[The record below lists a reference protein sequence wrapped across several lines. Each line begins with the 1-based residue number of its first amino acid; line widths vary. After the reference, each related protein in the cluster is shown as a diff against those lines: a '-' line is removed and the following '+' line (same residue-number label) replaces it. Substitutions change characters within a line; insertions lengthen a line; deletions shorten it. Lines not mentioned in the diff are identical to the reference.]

1 MSVLYGV
8 IAIALGAMG
17 ASNRR
22 GDLVGRPGNSPADK
36 VFGVFN
42 SLGNIAFAFSA
53 AIITIEVEHTLRE
66 PPRAA
71 VSMRKSISA
80 AMTTAFTL
88 YALVSVLGYAALG
101 PDAPDDVLVG
111 FEKVNFAPLWLAM
124 LANAAVLVHMIAAV
138 QTYMQ
143 PIFEWLE
150 DLTLTRFPKAVGKV
164 PPFLFRLLV
173 RTPLMVVVTLIA
185 VFIPGFGAITG
196 LVGATTFWPTAV
208 WFPLKCYRRSHVIGR
223 GRAILFMAINVALGL
238 ISAIATVGAVQ
249 GIIETA
255 RTSFTGAR

>member
-1 MSVLYGV
+1 MSVTYGV
-8 IAIALGAMG
+8 IAIVLGAMG

-22 GDLVGRPGNSPADK
+22 GDLLGRPGTSPTDK
-36 VFGVFN
+36 MFGVFN

-80 AMTTAFTL
+80 SMTTAFTL

-143 PIFEWLE
+143 PIFEWIE
-150 DLTLTRFPKAVGKV
+150 DLTAHALPQARRQGAAVFV
-164 PPFLFRLLV
+164 PPARPHAHHGPRDRCGRLFACLRGHYW
-173 RTPLMVVVTLIA
+173 A
-185 VFIPGFGAITG
+185 CWGNYVF
-196 LVGATTFWPTAV
+196 
-208 WFPLKCYRRSHVIGR
+208 SDGR
-223 GRAILFMAINVALGL
+223 VL
-238 ISAIATVGAVQ
+238 SA
-249 GIIETA
+249 
-255 RTSFTGAR
+255 